1 MRKESLIRQVW
12 HFIWE
17 SDSPW
22 SWIVDLIL
30 ALIIVKFIFFP
41 LLALI
46 FNSALPMVVVESTS
60 MLHEKNFDGFWATQ
74 GGWYE
79 DNGISKQEFE
89 GFSLINGFDKGDI
102 MVINGKSDYN
112 VGDVIVFR
120 VPSQSTPIIHRIINE
135 TGVTYST
142 KGDHNPYQL
151 VYEKEVNK
159 SQVIGKAVGKIPVRG
174 WLKLFFFEILRA
186 F

>member
-1 MRKESLIRQVW
+1 MKESLLRNLW

-41 LLALI
+41 LLGLI
-46 FNSALPMVVVESTS
+46 FSSALPMVVVESTS
-60 MLHEKNFDGFWATQ
+60 MLHEKNFGGFWEQQ

-79 DNGISKQEFE
+79 DIGISKSEFS

-120 VPSQSTPIIHRIINE
+120 VAAQSTPIIHRIINK
-135 TGVTYST
+135 TGDVYST

-151 VYEKEVNK
+151 VYEKEINK
-159 SQVIGKAVGKIPVRG
+159 SQVVGKAIARIPYLG
-174 WLKLFFFEILRA
+174 WLKLFFVELLGRF
-186 F
+186 